1 MEILKLKNMIK
12 KQKTK
17 QTKPPNPQWM
27 GSTVEQRG
35 QRKELAK
42 S

>member
-17 QTKPPNPQWM
+17 QTNKTTKPSVDGFNS
-27 GSTVEQRG
+27 GTERTEKRIG
-35 QRKELAK
+35 
-42 S
+42 